1 MTLLETAITHGNK
14 SYSEYKEELH
24 RTYTLLT
31 AHYVSQVCC
40 EPGQC
45 RSIWLEKVKQLMG
58 VMDNM
63 HTECNEIQH
72 LLVRGFALLV
82 LETRL
87 QDADNYFIAVL
98 HQVPYNVLALVGRAC
113 LAYNREEYRVALGYF
128 KDVLLHHPHG
138 PADVRVGIGHCFL
151 QLEDMDS
158 ARRAF
163 ELALLYNG
171 RCLNALL
178 GMAQLKFNERQLPSN
193 QEAVN
198 LLSAAFDLNGQ
209 HPLVLSWLAG
219 YFYYTRNYEQV
230 QVAAGNAYLFT
241 DNVRLKA
248 QNCYQIA
255 RSFHGMHKYESA
267 YTFYAKAD
275 SLCDEDYAPPHL
287 GLAQMYIRRGQLE
300 SAERS
305 LRKLLQLMPHQP
317 QAWRMLATLCAQEE
331 AATKLDTAKQLFEK
345 VLHTNAE
352 DDYDLWLGLAKVYER
367 MQQWQQAL
375 HSYGH
380 AVEIFQRSSKGSC
393 RIPLAWLNNMAM
405 IQLYAKLPQAAL
417 QTLDNALS
425 MSFDAHEES
434 NRRTLRFNRARVL
447 EQLGCIDMAEYS
459 YKQLILEYPNYYD
472 SYLRLSAMC
481 YNRNHASKAIEYLR
495 AVLDLDGDNVAAR

>member
-1 MTLLETAITHGNK
+1 MTLLETAITYGNN
-14 SYSEYKEELH
+14 SYSEYKEELL

-31 AHYVSQVCC
+31 AHYISQVCC

-45 RSIWLEKVKQLMG
+45 RSTWLEKVKQLMV

-98 HQVPYNVLALVGRAC
+98 HQVPHNVLALVGRAC

-163 ELALLYNG
+163 ELALFYNG

-178 GMAQLKFNERQLPSN
+178 GMAQLKFNERQLSSN
-193 QEAVN
+193 MEGVN

-209 HPLVLSWLAG
+209 HPLVLSWLAS

-230 QVAAGNAYLFT
+230 QVTAGNAYLFT

-275 SLCDEDYAPPHL
+275 VCDEDYAPPHL

-300 SAERS
+300 CAERS

-317 QAWRMLATLCAQEE
+317 QARRMLATLYAQEYS
-331 AATKLDTAKQLFEK
+331 ASKLDTARQLFEK

-352 DDYDLWLGLAKVYER
+352 DDYDLWLGLARVYER
-367 MQQWQQAL
+367 KQLWQQAL
-375 HSYGH
+375 SSYGH
-380 AVEIFQRSSKGSC
+380 AVDVFQRSSKGSC
-393 RIPLAWLNNMAM
+393 RIPMAWLNNMA
-405 IQLYAKLPQAAL
+405 IIKLYAEQSQAAL
-417 QTLDNALS
+417 ETLDNALYIS
-425 MSFDAHEES
+425 VDAHEES
-434 NRRTLRFNRARVL
+434 IRKTLRFNRARVL
-447 EQLGCIDMAEYS
+447 EQLGCINKAEYS
-459 YKQLILEYPNYYD
+459 YKQLTLEYPNYYD
-472 SYLRLSAMC
+472 SYLRLSAIC
-481 YNRNHASKAIEYLR
+481 YNRNQASKAIVYLK
-495 AVLDLDGDNVAAR
+495 AVLELDADNVAAR